1 MTTLAMMAILVFG
14 LVAFRALP
22 VAALPTVDYP
32 TIQVAASLPG
42 ANPETM
48 ASAVATPLERQ
59 FSTIA
64 GVKQMSSSNTQGDS
78 TITVQFTLDR
88 NIDAAAQDIQSAIS
102 KAAGLLPPNMPAPP
116 SYSKANPAEEPIFF
130 LVLSSDTLPLYTVDE
145 YAETNIA
152 QRLSMVSGVSQVEVF
167 GASTY
172 AVRVQ
177 LNPDSLATRNIG
189 IDEVQRAIQQ
199 SNVNMPTGK
208 LYGARQAF
216 IVQST
221 GQLTNAAAY
230 RPLIVAWRNGTPVR
244 LDEVG
249 QVIDSVQ
256 NDKVASWYNDKR
268 SLIMGIHRQP
278 GTNTVEVAKNI
289 NALLPELRKEIPPA
303 VKMEIAYDSS
313 IAIRRSIEDVE
324 FTLLLTVCLVVMVI
338 FLFLRNLSAT
348 IIPGVAVPLSIIG
361 TFAVMYLLGYSL
373 NNLSLMALTLSVGFV
388 VDDAIVMLENIVRYM
403 EMGHPRMEAA
413 MLASKE
419 IGFTIIS
426 MTVSLVAV
434 FIPVLFMGG
443 IVGRLLHEF
452 AVTIAVAIL
461 ISGLVSLSL
470 TPMLGSRFLR
480 MSGQAH
486 HGVLYRILEN
496 GFKGLAR
503 WYDVT
508 LRLTLR
514 HQFITLLV
522 AFAMLGGTLYL
533 FFTMPTGFIPSQDS
547 GFMFGVTMAG
557 QDISFDAMAQKTLA
571 VADIARN
578 DPAVDDVGAFVMGGN
593 QGFFFVGLKPRDQR
607 ALSVDQFIVA
617 TRPKLFMVPGIMA
630 FMQNPPPITVS
641 GEYST
646 SVYNLTMQSA
656 NLKEIYSWA
665 PRLMAKMATLPGFT
679 DVNSDM
685 QISAPQVTVDI
696 DRDRALSLGVTPQQ
710 IEDALYTAYGN
721 RQASTIYTPSNE
733 YQVIVE
739 VQPRFQRDPSALSK
753 LYIRSSNGPLIPLD
767 AVVHTSRTMGPLSV
781 NHFGQLPAVGIS
793 FNLLPGY
800 SLGQAADAVNKT
812 IADMRMPPTVSA
824 NFQGTVKEFQESFQ
838 GMSILLIVA
847 LAVIYIVLGILYESF
862 IHPITILS
870 GLPSAMF
877 GALLTLMLFHK
888 ELDLY
893 AFVGVIMLFGVV
905 KKNAIMMIDFALE
918 AQRLEGKPPRE
929 AIYQGC
935 MLRFRPIMM
944 TTMSA
949 LFGTLPIALGYGE
962 GADARQPLGLA
973 VVGGLVL
980 SQFLT
985 LYITPVIYLYMERL
999 QNFLR
1004 GRREA
1009 ETPSGAGAGVGR
1021 HAPPAAGR
1029 LGRRRLENHQ
1039 PAAGARRDASPGAQ
1053 LAATPRNQFTFRRS
1067 GQEL

>member
-1 MTTLAMMAILVFG
+1 MHPSRIFIERPIMTTLAMLAILVFG
-14 LVAFRALP
+14 LVAFRSLP

-32 TIQVAASLPG
+32 TIQVSAALPG

-64 GVKQMSSSNTQGDS
+64 GVKQMSSSNTQGAS

-88 NIDAAAQDIQSAIS
+88 SIDAAAQDIQSAIS
-102 KAAGLLPPNMPAPP
+102 KAGGLLPPNMPAPP
-116 SYSKANPAEEPIFF
+116 SFSKANPAEQPIYY
-130 LVLSSDTLPLYTVDE
+130 LVLTSDTVPMYTVDE
-145 YAETNIA
+145 YAETTIA

-167 GASTY
+167 GASPY
-172 AVRVQ
+172 AVRIQVD
-177 LNPDSLATRNIG
+177 PDSLAARNIG
-189 IDEVQRAIQQ
+189 IDEVQRAVQQ
-199 SNVNMPTGK
+199 SNVNLPTGK

-216 IVQST
+216 TVQSS
-221 GQLTNAAAY
+221 GQLTTAAAY
-230 RPLIVAWRNGTPVR
+230 RPLIVAYRGGTPIR

-249 QVIDSVQ
+249 QVIDSVSD
-256 NDKVASWYNDKR
+256 DKLASWYNNKR
-268 SLIMGIHRQP
+268 SIIMGIERQP

-289 NALLPELRKEIPPA
+289 ASLLPELRREIPPA
-303 VKMEIAYDSS
+303 VKVEVAFDASDS
-313 IAIRRSIEDVE
+313 IRRSIDDVE
-324 FTLLLTVCLVVMVI
+324 WTLVLTVCLVVMVI

-348 IIPGVAVPLSIIG
+348 LIPGVAVPLSIIG

-413 MLASKE
+413 LLASKE

-426 MTVSLVAV
+426 MTISLVAV

-452 AVTIAVAIL
+452 SVTIAVAIL
-461 ISGLVSLSL
+461 ISGFVSLSL

-480 MSGQAH
+480 VSAEAKHGALYQA
-486 HGVLYRILEN
+486 LER
-496 GFKGLAR
+496 GFNGLAR
-503 WYDVT
+503 WYDAS
-508 LRLTLR
+508 LRVALR
-514 HQFITLLV
+514 HSFITLLV

-557 QDISFDAMAQKTLA
+557 QDISFDAMAQKTRA
-571 VADIARN
+571 IAAIAGNDPNVADT
-578 DPAVDDVGAFVMGGN
+578 GAFVLGGN

-607 ALSVDQFIVA
+607 ALSVDQYIA
-617 TRPKLFMVPGIMA
+617 AMRPRLFMVPGILA

-641 GEYST
+641 GQFAT
-646 SVYNLTMQSA
+646 SVYNLTLQSA
-656 NLKEIYSWA
+656 NLQEMYAWT
-665 PRLMAKMATLPGFT
+665 PRIVAKMRTLPGFT
-679 DVNSDM
+679 DVDSDM
-685 QISAPQVTVDI
+685 QISSPQVLVDI
-696 DRDRALSLGVTPQQ
+696 DRDRALALGVTPEQ
-710 IEDALYTAYGN
+710 IQDALYTAYGN

-739 VQPRFQRDPSALSK
+739 VEPKFQRDPSALSK
-753 LYIRSSNGPLIPLD
+753 LYIRSSNGPLVPLD
-767 AVVHTSRTMGPLSV
+767 TVVHTSRTMGPLSI
-781 NHFGQLPAVGIS
+781 NHFGQLPAVTVS
-793 FNLLPGY
+793 FNLLPGF
-800 SLGQAADAVNKT
+800 SLGQAADQVHKV
-812 IADMRMPPTVSA
+812 IADMRMPPTVTA

-870 GLPSAMF
+870 GLPSAVF
-877 GALLTLMLFHK
+877 GALLALKLFHK

-893 AFVGVIMLFGVV
+893 AFVGIVMLFGVV

-918 AQRLEGKPPRE
+918 AQRVDGKPPGE

-944 TTMSA
+944 TTVAA
-949 LFGTLPIALGYGE
+949 LFGTMPIALGYGE

-985 LYITPVIYLYMERL
+985 LYITPVIYLYLERF
-999 QNFLR
+999 QNFVR
-1004 GRREA
+1004 GRSSVQ
-1009 ETPSGAGAGVGR
+1009 TPGGV
-1021 HAPPAAGR
+1021 
-1029 LGRRRLENHQ
+1029 L
-1039 PAAGARRDASPGAQ
+1039 AQ
-1053 LAATPRNQFTFRRS
+1053 A
-1067 GQEL
+1067 